1 MSIAHLLDA
10 IWTIA
15 ILGGVPIQSLATR
28 QTLAQHHPSRLQIYA
43 SAVATLLLLAA
54 VTLGVD
60 LTGTRAGLVVLRRSL
75 PAGDLL
81 LWTTVTFVIGAGL
94 WFGFIVFQKI
104 GNRKTDAHLVA
115 ILPFTAQERFIW
127 IGVSIVAGITEE
139 YVYRGFCLAYLTGS
153 TGSLTLAAVLV
164 TVGFGL
170 AHAYQGGAATFKAAI
185 LGAVLLI
192 PVLVTGA
199 LLPAII
205 AHAAIDILSGLTM
218 RNLLRRWDLVQFG
231 EWIGE
236 RDERS

>member
-28 QTLAQHHPSRLQIYA
+28 QTLAQHRPSRLQIYA
-43 SAVATLLLLAA
+43 SAVATLVLLAA
-54 VTLGVD
+54 ITVGVD
-60 LTGTRAGLVVLRRSL
+60 LSGTRVGLVVLRRPL
-75 PAGDLL
+75 PAADLA
-81 LWTTVTFVIGAGL
+81 LWTAVTFIIGAAL
-94 WFGFIVFQKI
+94 WFGFILAQKI
-104 GNRKTDAHLVA
+104 GDQKADARLVG

-127 IGVSIVAGITEE
+127 IGVSMVAGVTEE
-139 YVYRGFCLAYLTGS
+139 YVYRGFCLAYLTAS

-170 AHAYQGGAATFKAAI
+170 AHAYQGGAATFKAGA

-205 AHAAIDILSGLTM
+205 AHAAIDVLSGLTM